1 MREYAVELK
10 DVSVSFERE
19 PVLEGISMAFP
30 RGRLI
35 AITGPSGSGKSTLL
49 KIAAGL
55 IPPDRG
61 SVFIDGVDVWSLS
74 RRALF
79 EKRREHAFVFQDAAL
94 LSNLDVY
101 NNLALPLRYHFDLP
115 AREIERRISGALRS
129 FGLEEEKRHL
139 PAQLSMGEKKLVS
152 FARGLLLEPRLIF
165 LDEPVSGVD
174 AIAREK
180 IVNTILP
187 LRDDPDITLIMVS
200 HNIELIK
207 SAADNIALVFNRR
220 LFAYGTRDE
229 ILRSRDPIVRKILSI
244 IIDEEAAV
252 ADAVLG
258 VLTGFESP
266 EETLRETPEG
276 APEESPET
284 PTESQEAFTVSE
296 PGPGDEITSGGEPP
310 GADEGI

>member
-1 MREYAVELK
+1 MHDYAIELK

-19 PVLEGISMAFP
+19 PVLEGISMEFP
-30 RGRLI
+30 RGKLT

-49 KIAAGL
+49 KVAAGL

-61 SVFIDGVDVWSLS
+61 TVRIDGVDVRSLS

-79 EKRREHAFVFQDAAL
+79 ERRREHAFVFQDAAL

-101 NNLALPLRYHFDLP
+101 NNLALPLRYHFNLP
-115 AREIERRISGALRS
+115 SREIEKRITGALRA
-129 FGLEEEKRHL
+129 FDLEEEKRHL

-152 FARGLLLEPRLIF
+152 FARGLLLKPRLIF

-187 LRDDPDITLIMVS
+187 MRDDPDVTLIMVS
-200 HNIELIK
+200 HNIDLIK
-207 SAADNIALVFNRR
+207 SAADHIALVFNRR

-229 ILRSRDPIVRKILSI
+229 VFKSSDPIVRKILSI

-258 VLTGFESP
+258 VLTGLGSP
-266 EETLRETPEG
+266 EETEKWVLETLEKSGP
-276 APEESPET
+276 SPE
-284 PTESQEAFTVSE
+284 QETYPMPEPSPEAGSE
-296 PGPGDEITSGGEPP
+296 TAPVERLPGP
-310 GADEGI
+310 DEGI

>member
-1 MREYAVELK
+1 MNDYAVELN
-10 DVSVSFERE
+10 DVSVSFDGE
-19 PVLEGISMAFP
+19 PVLEGVSMAFP
-30 RGRLI
+30 RGRLV

-61 SVFIDGVDVWSLS
+61 SVLIDGVDVWSLS

-79 EKRREHAFVFQDAAL
+79 ERRREHAFVFQDAAL

-115 AREIERRISGALRS
+115 AREIERRITGVLRS
-129 FGLEEEKRHL
+129 FDLEEEKRHL

-180 IVNTILP
+180 IVNTIIP

-207 SAADNIALVFNRR
+207 SAADYIALVFNRR
-220 LFAYGTRDE
+220 LFAYGTRNE
-229 ILRSRDPIVRKILSI
+229 ILKSRDPIVRKILSI

-258 VLTGFESP
+258 VLTGLELP
-266 EETLRETPEG
+266 DE
-276 APEESPET
+276 APAGEP
-284 PTESQEAFTVSE
+284 E
-296 PGPGDEITSGGEPP
+296 PGPGDEKAPGEHLS

>member
-1 MREYAVELK
+1 MNDYEVELK
-10 DVSVSFERE
+10 DVSVSFDDESI
-19 PVLEGISMAFP
+19 LDGISMAFP

-55 IPPDRG
+55 IAPDRG
-61 SVFIDGVDVWSLS
+61 TVFIDGVDIAGLS

-79 EKRREHAFVFQDAAL
+79 EKRREYAFVFQDAAL

-101 NNLALPLRYHFDLP
+101 NNLALPLRYHFNLP
-115 AREIERRISGALRS
+115 AREIDRRITGILRS
-129 FGLEEEKRHL
+129 FDLEEEKRHL

-152 FARGLLLEPRLIF
+152 FARGLLMEPRLIF

-207 SAADNIALVFNRR
+207 SAADYIALIFNRR

-229 ILRSRDPIVRKILSI
+229 ILKSRDPITHKILSI

-258 VLTGFESP
+258 VLTGLELPDEAPAGEPAFVVKDEKTP
-266 EETLRETPEG
+266 EEHL
-276 APEESPET
+276 
-284 PTESQEAFTVSE
+284 
-296 PGPGDEITSGGEPP
+296 P

>member
-1 MREYAVELK
+1 MNDYAIELK

-19 PVLEGISMAFP
+19 PVLEGISMEFP
-30 RGRLI
+30 RGKLT

-49 KIAAGL
+49 KVAAGL
-55 IPPDRG
+55 IPPDSGTVR
-61 SVFIDGVDVWSLS
+61 IDGVDVWSLS

-79 EKRREHAFVFQDAAL
+79 AKRREHAFVFQDAAL

-101 NNLALPLRYHFDLP
+101 NNLALPLRYHFDLTP
-115 AREIERRISGALRS
+115 REIEKRITGALRA
-129 FGLEEEKRHL
+129 FDLEEEKRHL

-152 FARGLLLEPRLIF
+152 FARGLLLKPRLIF

-187 LRDDPDITLIMVS
+187 MREDPDVTLIMVS
-200 HNIELIK
+200 HNIDLIK
-207 SAADNIALVFNRR
+207 SAADHIALVFNRR

-229 ILRSRDPIVRKILSI
+229 VFKSSDPVVRKILSI

-258 VLTGFESP
+258 VLTGLGSP
-266 EETLRETPEG
+266 EETEKWVLETLENSGPSAETEIFPTPE
-276 APEESPET
+276 PSPET
-284 PTESQEAFTVSE
+284 GS
-296 PGPGDEITSGGEPP
+296 DTSSVERLP